1 MMSKDNRLNN
11 KLPYKET
18 RLTHDE
24 RSHQLT
30 NINIWTPDSQWLAYD
45 IRPSG
50 SSFTGLSIEKIHVK
64 TLQVVEVYRASHG
77 AHVGVVTVSP
87 QLPTRYAFIHGPEYP
102 DEQWQYDFHH
112 RRGVYVKE
120 DQLNVA
126 HPIDA
131 MCITPPY
138 LVGALRGGTHVHV
151 FSPDGKWLSFTY
163 NDHVMHELDVQ
174 LDQRNVAIA
183 VPIGPVNV
191 SPKIHFREYSGD
203 YFCCVLTRTT
213 QQPKPSSDEISRAYE
228 EGWVGQKGYQKEN
241 GEWQERALV
250 FIGDTHSTNG
260 EIIPEIYI
268 VDLPSQLED
277 YMIAGESPIQGTESS
292 MPSPPKGIQQRRLT
306 YTHDKKFPGLA
317 KQPRHW
323 LRTSPDGK
331 SIACLMNDDD
341 GNAQLWLVDTLTG
354 VQRQI
359 TQGSSPVQSAFSW
372 DSKGEHICFIC
383 DNSVVYCHVV
393 SGTIQKLTQRTELA
407 PVADAVVFSPNDEL
421 IAFMRDIDGFRQIY
435 TVETGLNSK

>member
-1 MMSKDNRLNN
+1 
-11 KLPYKET
+11 
-18 RLTHDE
+18 
-24 RSHQLT
+24 
-30 NINIWTPDSQWLAYD
+30 
-45 IRPSG
+45 
-50 SSFTGLSIEKIHVK
+50 
-64 TLQVVEVYRASHG
+64 
-77 AHVGVVTVSP
+77 
-87 QLPTRYAFIHGPEYP
+87 
-102 DEQWQYDFHH
+102 
-112 RRGVYVKE
+112 
-120 DQLNVA
+120 
-126 HPIDA
+126 
-131 MCITPPY
+131 
-138 LVGALRGGTHVHV
+138 
-151 FSPDGKWLSFTY
+151 
-163 NDHVMHELDVQ
+163 MHELDVQ

-203 YFCCVLTRTT
+203 YFCCVVTRTT